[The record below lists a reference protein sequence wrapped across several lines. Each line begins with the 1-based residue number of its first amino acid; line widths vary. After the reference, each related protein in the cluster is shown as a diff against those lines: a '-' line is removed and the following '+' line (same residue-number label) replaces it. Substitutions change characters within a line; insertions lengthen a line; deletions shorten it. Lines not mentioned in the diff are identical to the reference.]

1 MQFIFTRSARMR
13 RRTVATVSATVL
25 AAGALL
31 ASSVSADAVVTAGG
45 ARNADGT
52 PGLIRDDHGLAMQL
66 CVDAT
71 NCEPADPAA
80 GDIGQYF
87 SAEAALGP
95 MRAIWGLD
103 AAFLEDAA
111 GNLTDRAAVTN
122 AALFRAEGLRPN
134 SRYTIKGPWGTHR
147 CSTNVDGA
155 LDNKNCLFVGG
166 GEAGGTIGSGPV
178 KSFLFAQIHPAGFLG
193 NLTVPQ
199 RVVGS
204 PTGFN
209 RVTLDGPGAHF
220 STNRFVLG
228 GQMVENQPMAL
239 VGQGAENQKI
249 RLGSKRNTRVVTK
262 TLRYR
267 SVGTAAANPQIRK
280 AGRDPGAFKLTK
292 TNCGAVAPRQSCQI
306 QISYTPRRADKHAVL
321 VITDNTLAGPRRVSL
336 TGVAPTR

>member
-1 MQFIFTRSARMR
+1 MQSIFTRAALVR
-13 RRTVATVSATVL
+13 RRTVSTVSAAVL

-31 ASSVSADAVVTAGG
+31 ATTVPADAVVVSGG
-45 ARNADGT
+45 GRNADGT
-52 PGLIRDDHGLAMQL
+52 PAFIRDSQGLARQL

-71 NCEPADPAA
+71 NCEPADAAA

-111 GNLTDRAAVTN
+111 GNLTDRPAVTN

-155 LDNKNCLFVGG
+155 LDNKNCLFEGG
-166 GEAGGTIGSGPV
+166 GEAGGTVGRGPV
-178 KSFLFAQIHPAGFLG
+178 KSFLFTRLAPRGFLG
-193 NLTVPQ
+193 NLVVPQ
-199 RVVGS
+199 RVIGS

-220 STNRFVLG
+220 STNLFVLG
-228 GQMVENQPMAL
+228 GQLVENQPMSL
-239 VGQGAENQKI
+239 VGQGTEAPEIQ
-249 RLGSKRNTRVVTK
+249 LGGKRNTAKVTR

-280 AGRDPGAFKLTK
+280 AGRDPGAFKLTRN
-292 TNCGAVAPRQSCQI
+292 NCASVAPRQSCSI